1 MLNQD
6 LFNTFTLKNQTWER
20 IYLTMGM
27 ILMHQGLVIH
37 HHSYQ
42 TRILNLEFEITIY
55 YLCLTIKAPSLTRV
69 SVVPCIPRILFKK
82 CTVNTLHCLHV
93 VSAWTSWRN
102 VCHWIKIRYRDCRP
116 IFRNK
121 ARVICGEMQGKSE

>member
-1 MLNQD
+1 MEIGACSKKHLTGMACTDEIAKWNRVQKGMLNQD
-6 LFNTFTLKNQTWER
+6 LFNTFTLKKQTCER

-55 YLCLTIKAPSLTRV
+55 YLCLTIKAPSLTIV
-69 SVVPCIPRILFKK
+69 FVVPCIPRILFKK

-93 VSAWTSWRN
+93 VSA
-102 VCHWIKIRYRDCRP
+102 
-116 IFRNK
+116 
-121 ARVICGEMQGKSE
+121 